1 MSRAV
6 IAISA
11 SIAAAAVTIA
21 ICLLASPVSSF
32 SHGVII
38 IRHEH
43 RFRLPTLHSSP
54 EDLAA
59 DSAAAAADPKTSTT
73 AAAETPL
80 IDLQTFLKLC
90 NLVQTGGEAKAAI
103 QSGDVRLNW
112 EVETRRA
119 KKLYAGDE
127 VTYDKVTLDVAD
139 QVSDKGY
146 VYRAKKKKVKPAAK
160 VLDDGSL
167 EFGGRYRSEEWRA
180 ERLQKREQR
189 RPSPRRKSPKGKEE
203 DEN

>member
-1 MSRAV
+1 
-6 IAISA
+6 
-11 SIAAAAVTIA
+11 
-21 ICLLASPVSSF
+21 
-32 SHGVII
+32 
-38 IRHEH
+38 
-43 RFRLPTLHSSP
+43 
-54 EDLAA
+54 
-59 DSAAAAADPKTSTT
+59 
-73 AAAETPL
+73 L

-203 DEN
+203 DGN